1 MSSQPNPSVPTP
13 KSNALTKA
21 PDASYEAQL
30 ARPPMTEE
38 ERVSAEAMIGR
49 KVRGDDTAVAVRCAW
64 GLPAV
69 QRVGPQL
76 PGGTPFPTTFWLAC
90 PLANA
95 AIGTLEASG
104 VMAELTDQVTQDP
117 ALGDAYAQADQRFVA
132 FRNQLGPEVPSGMSC
147 GGMPDRVKCLHALYG
162 HHLATDDNPI
172 GAWVAEQLE
181 PLTCP
186 APCAPIPKAS

>member
-1 MSSQPNPSVPTP
+1 
-13 KSNALTKA
+13 
-21 PDASYEAQL
+21 
-30 ARPPMTEE
+30 
-38 ERVSAEAMIGR
+38 
-49 KVRGDDTAVAVRCAW
+49 
-64 GLPAV
+64 
-69 QRVGPQL
+69 
-76 PGGTPFPTTFWLAC
+76 
-90 PLANA
+90 
-95 AIGTLEASG
+95 
-104 VMAELTDQVTQDP
+104 MAELTDQVTQDP

-186 APCAPIPKAS
+186 APCAPIPTAS